1 MEFIHSVM
9 AQNQAVTLASV
20 VSYDLPVNPLSHIM
34 ITVKAKQNRANV
46 QGIWSEIRGSLIKIE
61 VLYKGSA
68 VYSMSGCDAQDV
80 ATLLLGFEQW
90 GVNAHGD
97 DSDYRTCMYLVP
109 LGRKLYSPRE
119 AFPHSTRGELILQ
132 LSYATAWGGWDDQH
146 VQIET
151 VEMPD
156 ATPERYLRMTTLSVT
171 PSAAGELDVEI
182 PIGNPISDLILFG
195 TTIPLAESDTKTLTY
210 VQVLVDNMRKF
221 YSHANFET
229 LHCMAGQYCQ
239 PPGYHEGHVHRLL
252 GSSFTQYDDTSLVI
266 PKNHACEQRL
276 RIPFDINL
284 DGVFM
289 LETAGASDCVVRIYA
304 GDTQP
309 LRVIPCEV
317 VSSGLGGF

>member
-1 MEFIHSVM
+1 MEFIHSVL
-9 AQNQAVTLASV
+9 AQNQTVVAGSV

-34 ITVKAKQNRANV
+34 ITVKAKQTLENLP
-46 QGIWSEIRGSLIKIE
+46 GWWSEMRGAIVKVE

-68 VYSMSGCDAQDV
+68 IYSMSGCDAQDV

-90 GVNAHGD
+90 GVNAHGNVG
-97 DSDYRTCMYLVP
+97 DYRTIMYLVP
-109 LGRKLYSPRE
+109 LGRKLYWPRE
-119 AFPHSTRGELILQ
+119 CFPASTRGELILQ
-132 LSYATAWGGWDDQH
+132 ITYGSPFGGWEDQH

-151 VEMPD
+151 IEMPD
-156 ATPERYLRMTTLSVT
+156 AAPERYLRMTTLSVT

-195 TTIPLAESDTKTLTY
+195 TTIPLAGVDKKTLTY
-210 VQVLVDNMRKF
+210 VQVLIDNIRKF

-239 PPGYHEGHVHRLL
+239 PPGYWEGHVHRLIL
-252 GSSFTQYDDTSLVI
+252 ASPAQYHDTSVNI

-284 DGVFM
+284 DGEFI
-289 LETAGASDCVVRIYA
+289 LETAGKSDAVVRIFA

-309 LRVIPCEV
+309 LRVIPCEIV
-317 VSSGLGGF
+317 GASRGV